1 MTNRPKH
8 LGHVNLYVRN
18 AERSRQWYEDVL
30 GLHTY
35 DFRPGLAVFMSADID
50 KSHEVALM
58 QVGDDAPLQQK
69 GQVGLN
75 HLAFMMES
83 LDDLKEAY
91 LRLKEKNVKIDRV
104 ADHGVSLGI
113 YFRDPDGNGLEI
125 SYELPRQQWPREERI
140 FAADMVNRGRF
151 PGPWDADMARAA
163 AGGGVI
169 RWALAQGDRERMAN
183 GEALAV
189 RWPER

>member
-1 MTNRPKH
+1 MTHRPKH

-35 DFRPGLAVFMSADID
+35 DFRPGLAAFMSADRD

-58 QVGDDAPLQQK
+58 QVGDDAPVQQE

-91 LRLKEKNVKIDRV
+91 LRLKEKNVKIDRIV
-104 ADHGVSLGI
+104 DHGVSLGI
-113 YFRDPDGNGLEI
+113 YFRDPDGNGLEV
-125 SYELPRQQWPREERI
+125 SYELPRQQWPREDRI
-140 FAADMVNRGRF
+140 FAADMVNHGRF
-151 PGPWDADMARAA
+151 PGPWDADTARERQRAA
-163 AGGGVI
+163 G
-169 RWALAQGDRERMAN
+169 
-183 GEALAV
+183 
-189 RWPER
+189 